1 VMDRGAVKFSCD
13 RSNLDPAEI
22 SRQMAL

>member
-1 VMDRGAVKFSCD
+1 VMDRGAVKYSCD
-13 RSNLDPAEI
+13 RAGLDPAEI

>member
-1 VMDRGAVKFSCD
+1 MDRGAVKYACD
-13 RSNLDPAEI
+13 RQNLDPAEI